1 MPTIALTG
9 VRMMLMA
16 LKMMLTKV
24 KTRPMM
30 RKAYVVRAIY
40 GCTLVVFWLYLV
52 VFPLYF
58 GCSWFFLCCIFAV
71 VCSTYVVEFW
81 VYSFLFGYILVLFAW
96 VALSMELRSMC
107 DLGSRMGSVVHVA
120 KNLSKDLL
128 LVMLRKGF
136 CWRC

>member
-1 MPTIALTG
+1 
-9 VRMMLMA
+9 MA

-30 RKAYVVRAIY
+30 RKACVVRAIP
-40 GCTLVVFWLYLV
+40 GCTSVVFWLHLV